1 MATLD
6 QQKRAKLP
14 DSAFAYVDSKGQRR
28 LPINDESHVRN
39 ALARFN
45 QVRFEDEAAR
55 DRARRRLLAAA
66 RKYSIVPVGFF
77 DGQLRV
83 QGHQAAAGR
92 LVLELGR
99 ADSLAGLQDRLRS
112 ELRDPALE
120 AFEWSASLGAYL
132 GADGRPGVMPAAGT
146 GRAVTLIDRRG
157 RPMAALVHD
166 PATLRDPD
174 LRTSVV
180 SAVTLAM
187 ENRQLQA
194 TVDAD
199 ARDARS
205 LPTGPVTFLM
215 SDIEDSTGLLNLLGE
230 GYARLLTEVR
240 GIQRTAVRPAGGREI
255 DARADEYFAVFER
268 PFDALQAALTIER
281 RVRGRSWPDD
291 VAVRL
296 RIGLHHGKPTLT
308 DSGYVG
314 LAVHTTAR
322 ICSAGHGGQILVSR
336 AARDALQVAD
346 AIGRGGRRVHLR
358 DLGTYQLHGLRR
370 SEPLFQVEASG
381 LETDFPALRA
391 TVATATKGLG
401 ESV

>member
-45 QVRFEDEAAR
+45 QTRFEDEAAR

-66 RKYSIVPVGFF
+66 RKYGIVPVGFF
-77 DGQLRV
+77 DGQLRA
-83 QGHQAAAGR
+83 QRHEAAAGR
-92 LVLELGR
+92 LVLELGQIE
-99 ADSLAGLQDRLRS
+99 SLGDLQLRLRS
-112 ELRDPALE
+112 ELRDTTLE
-120 AFEWSASLGAYL
+120 AFEWSASLGGYL

-157 RPMAALVHD
+157 RPMTALVHD
-166 PATLRDPD
+166 PATLRDPH
-174 LRTSVV
+174 LLGSVV
-180 SAVTLAM
+180 SAVRLAM

-205 LPTGPVTFLM
+205 LPTGAVAFLM
-215 SDIEDSTGLLNLLGE
+215 SDIEDSTGLLHRLGDA
-230 GYARLLTEVR
+230 YARLLTEVR
-240 GIQRTAVRPAGGREI
+240 GIQRTAVRRAGGREI

-268 PFDALQAALTIER
+268 ASDALGAALSIER
-281 RVRGRSWPDD
+281 RVSGRSWPDG

-308 DSGYVG
+308 DTGYIG
-314 LAVHTTAR
+314 IAVHTTAR

-336 AARDALQVAD
+336 AARDILSVD
-346 AIGRGGRRVHLR
+346 DGSGSRRPGVR
-358 DLGTYQLHGLRR
+358 YRPLGAYRLHGLRR
-370 SEPLFQVEASG
+370 PEPLFQVEAAG
-381 LETDFPALRA
+381 LGSDFPALRA
-391 TVATATKGLG
+391 TPAGAAETLDR
-401 ESV
+401 SV